1 MWIPPPASRHP
12 RRTPAGMSLSCRHG
26 YGITEEAKV
35 RAENIAKTMF
45 DQADKKAGIKRKPR
59 VKSAAK

>member
-1 MWIPPPASRHP
+1 MQAKEPKEKD
-12 RRTPAGMSLSCRHG
+12 
-26 YGITEEAKV
+26 GITEEVKV

>member
-1 MWIPPPASRHP
+1 MQAKEPKEKD
-12 RRTPAGMSLSCRHG
+12 
-26 YGITEEAKV
+26 GITEEAKV

-59 VKSAAK
+59 VKSVTE